1 MTRFKGR
8 KEMGIS
14 GWGCCSHQKCWK
26 KYQSFTQVSQDATVW
41 GRNTNHSKAQ
51 SYFMAGKRAKIADST
66 FLHNKGNA

>member
-8 KEMGIS
+8 KEIQGEDVVCVKSAGRNI
-14 GWGCCSHQKCWK
+14 K
-26 KYQSFTQVSQDATVW
+26 SFTQVSQDATVW
-41 GRNTNHSKAQ
+41 GRNTNHSKAE